1 MTIDE
6 ETVDKIAHLAR
17 LELSGNEKKDMIK
30 DMNKILG
37 FMDKLNEIDTTGIE
51 PLVYMTD
58 NVNSFRD
65 DVVKQEITHE
75 EALLNAP
82 KHDED
87 YFLVSKVIDLES
99 PKVRKSE
106 SPKD

>member
-1 MTIDE
+1 MTIDK

-17 LELSGNEKKDMIK
+17 LELSPGETDEMIK
-30 DMNKILG
+30 DMSKILD
-37 FMDKLNEIDTTGIE
+37 FMAKLNEIDTAGVE

-58 NVNSFRD
+58 EVNVLRD
-65 DVVKQEITHE
+65 DVVKQQITHQ

-87 YFLVSKVIDLES
+87 YFLVAKVIE
-99 PKVRKSE
+99 K
-106 SPKD
+106 

>member
-17 LELSGNEKKDMIK
+17 LELSGNEKLDMIK
-30 DMNKILG
+30 DMNKVLG

-58 NVNSFRD
+58 EVNVFRE

-75 EALLNAP
+75 EALMNAP
-82 KHDED
+82 KHDDD
-87 YFLVSKVIDLES
+87 YFLVAKVIETEKS
-99 PKVRKSE
+99 VKTEKSE
-106 SPKD
+106 SQ